1 MLEPNSPLRLR
12 AFRALW
18 LASIFSYVGTFV
30 EEVGHGWVMVNLTTN
45 PMLVAALTLA
55 WTVPALMLALP
66 SGLLAD
72 RFDRRKILVWS
83 QALAALSALS
93 LAIATW
99 LGFVSPGVILA
110 ACVGL
115 GMASALANPPWF
127 TLIAE
132 LVPRESTAE
141 AVALNS
147 IAFNLARAV
156 GPAIGGFILGALGP
170 VWAFSINAVS
180 FLAVIYALE
189 TYPEFRAAAE
199 APRERRPSESIV
211 TALLAPFAQLRKSQR
226 LAAPFIAIALFSL
239 PASCAVSLLPAF
251 AKHSLNTSARG
262 FGALLAALGIGAI
275 AGGLVLKRARAWLG
289 PRVLV
294 GASFALYGLGIFA
307 MAFAPNVTVAFFCL
321 LPAGVGWVTLSV
333 LNATVQL
340 ASPSWI
346 KSRTMALYQM
356 SFLVAWSIGATVGGV
371 IARLTNERLAIAF
384 GGLGVV
390 CMSAAIARL
399 KLPNRDADLVAQPIG
414 TPLPTAASN

>member
-1 MLEPNSPLRLR
+1 MLESPLRLR

-18 LASIFSYVGTFV
+18 VASIFSYVGTFV
-30 EEVGHGWVMVNLTTN
+30 EDVGHGWLMVNLTTN
-45 PMLVAALTLA
+45 PMLVAALTTA
-55 WTVPALMLALP
+55 WTVPALLLALP

-72 RFDRRKILVWS
+72 RFDRRKLLVWS
-83 QALAALSALS
+83 QGLSALVALG
-93 LAIATW
+93 LALATW
-99 LGFVSPGVILA
+99 FAIVSPAVILA

-115 GMASALANPPWF
+115 GMASALASPSWF
-127 TLIAE
+127 TLIAD

-156 GPAIGGFILGALGP
+156 GPAIGGFVLGSLGP
-170 VWAFSINAVS
+170 IWAFSINAVS
-180 FLAVIYALE
+180 FLGVIYALH

-211 TALLAPFAQLRKSQR
+211 TGLFAPFAQLRRSQR

-251 AKHSLNTSARG
+251 AKHSLDTSARG

-289 PRVLV
+289 PRALV
-294 GASFALYGLGIFA
+294 GASFTLYGLGTFA

-340 ASPSWI
+340 ASPAWI
-346 KSRTMALYQM
+346 KSRTLALYQM
-356 SFLVAWSIGATVGGV
+356 SFLVAWSIGATIGGA
-371 IARLTNERLAIAF
+371 IARLTNERVAIAC

-390 CMSAAIARL
+390 CVSLAIRKL
-399 KLPNRDADLVAQPIG
+399 KLPNRDADLVAEPLG
-414 TPLPTAASN
+414 TPLPTG